1 LRSDAAGRARATDP
15 AHNSRTLNCRR
26 WRHHR
31 DARSRNYSRAALMF
45 NGRRGSHDSG
55 CSRSKRSRTHPQTDS
70 QTLPRQ
76 LRRRRD
82 NLPRGAKASHA
93 TSRCLD
99 RRRRL
104 NHTRAW
110 PLQASLAAHCRQICR
125 WRSNRR
131 IQTLRS
137 GLRARRG
144 RQRYRRHR
152 GVRWSQI
159 RRAWPFRQLQIW
171 RRHQFRCSLWFG
183 GHGHCF
189 RTVRPRGCLRLAL
202 GLGFGLRSSATALG
216 GMKLRRRIVK
226 RFRSPVGLSHMRLR
240 PADPSLRQRPARED
254 HNKMPEQRFL
264 KRLPR
269 QAGGQENV
277 MPELARRQGFYSRG
291 RLECVHQVAEEN
303 FVRGLP
309 LDQQVQ
315 TRFDLMGN
323 TRFRT

>member
-1 LRSDAAGRARATDP
+1 LRSDAPGRARATDP

-31 DARSRNYSRAALMF
+31 DARSRNYSRATLMF
-45 NGRRGSHDSG
+45 NGRRRSDNSG
-55 CSRSKRSRTHPQTDS
+55 RSRSERTRPHPQTGS

-76 LRRRRD
+76 LRRRRHH
-82 NLPRGAKASHA
+82 LPCGTKASHT

-99 RRRRL
+99 RWRRL

-110 PLQASLAAHCRQICR
+110 PLQTSPATHCRQIR
-125 WRSNRR
+125 RRRSNRR
-131 IQTLRS
+131 IQALQP

-144 RQRYRRHR
+144 GQRYRRHR

-159 RRAWPFRQLQIW
+159 RRPGTLGQLQVW
-171 RRHQFRCSLWFG
+171 GCYQFRCSLFG
-183 GHGHCF
+183 GHGHCS

-202 GLGFGLRSSATALG
+202 GLELGLRSSAAALG
-216 GMKLRRRIVK
+216 GVKLRRRIIK
-226 RFRSPVGLSHMRLR
+226 RVHSPVGLSHMRLR
-240 PADPSLRQRPARED
+240 PAGPSLRQRPARKD

-277 MPELARRQGFYSRG
+277 MPELARRQRFYGRD

-315 TRFDLMGN
+315 TRFALMGN
-323 TRFRT
+323 THFRT